1 MKKGCWKRVIC
12 LRQKVCALCVTVE
25 QQYLFLLSYTVDTRL
40 RKSRETYFGTRP
52 PFPSHHYLLSRAAL
66 LLRLYTTYY
75 ILLTSMWQKWNDC
88 ELNATFYAILCSRSI
103 ISTVIYGHPIC
114 NIYCMLQ
121 TLGEQPHCC
130 WTIIVPKAKKYTECR
145 KKYMKS
151 WQKFS
156 HTNKTFSFGSIR
168 VPFHSFTHRRYLPR
182 KSSPL
187 AQGVLGSLFKVPML
201 CTQTTVLNGLK
212 ST

>member
-88 ELNATFYAILCSRSI
+88 ELNATFYAVFCSRSI

-121 TLGEQPHCC
+121 TLGELPAASLLNDHCSKSKKNIQSVERNTT
-130 WTIIVPKAKKYTECR
+130 WKAG
-145 KKYMKS
+145 KS
-151 WQKFS
+151 
-156 HTNKTFSFGSIR
+156 
-168 VPFHSFTHRRYLPR
+168 
-182 KSSPL
+182 L
-187 AQGVLGSLFKVPML
+187 AI
-201 CTQTTVLNGLK
+201 
-212 ST
+212 

>member
-66 LLRLYTTYY
+66 LLRLYTYY

-88 ELNATFYAILCSRSI
+88 ELNATFYAVLCSRSI
-103 ISTVIYGHPIC
+103 ISTLIYGHPIC

-121 TLGEQPHCC
+121 TLGEQLPAALLLNDHCS
-130 WTIIVPKAKKYTECR
+130 KSKKIYTECR
-145 KKYMKS
+145 KKYYMKS

-156 HTNKTFSFGSIR
+156 HINKTFSFGSIR

-182 KSSPL
+182 KKQSPRSGCFRIPFQSSNAL
-187 AQGVLGSLFKVPML
+187 HS
-201 CTQTTVLNGLK
+201 N
-212 ST
+212 